1 MKLSPAIWNSGEKAR
16 VTSSAWMS
24 IMLIRAMS
32 LHQRLAWLSMT
43 PLGVPVVPDV
53 YMMID
58 SSSGRTASGAL
69 SGAVSV
75 TACS

>member
-1 MKLSPAIWNSGEKAR
+1 MKLSPAMWNSGEKAS

-24 IMLIRAMS
+24 IQLMRAMS
-32 LHQRLAWLSMT
+32 LHQRFSWLSMT
-43 PLGVPVVPDV
+43 PLGVPVVPEV

-58 SSSGRTASGAL
+58 NSSGRTGSGVGKGCDA
-69 SGAVSV
+69 V